1 MLGLPDTDMGHRAQ
15 SKLVHVYDFSQVSE
29 GRTRLELIL
38 ITRSGCCTETTRL
51 GGEYHCFRIVSSVLY
66 SMLVLSFSS
75 WFLDNAEVDWTP
87 PSSLLD
93 WMEQARRESKPIVYI
108 GFGSIT
114 VPRPNRVV
122 ARIVKAVARS
132 QLVIDAHGFC

>member
-1 MLGLPDTDMGHRAQ
+1 
-15 SKLVHVYDFSQVSE
+15 
-29 GRTRLELIL
+29 
-38 ITRSGCCTETTRL
+38 
-51 GGEYHCFRIVSSVLY
+51 
-66 SMLVLSFSS
+66 MLVLSFSS

-93 WMEQARRESKPIVYI
+93 WMEQARREGKPIVYI

-122 ARIVKAVARS
+122 ARIIKAVARS
-132 QLVIDAHGFC
+132 QLVINTHAFC